1 MVDRVGK
8 RYADTTV
15 LVGEFLVNDIDSER
29 ACVAL
34 NRMNWIHSRY
44 SKIQMR
50 HMVYTLCL
58 LTCEALEWIDKYDWR
73 QTTALEKHASWVF
86 WYEVG
91 RRMGL
96 TDVPLSYEECA
107 KFIEELEEREMSPTE
122 NSALIAKGVFTLY
135 ASTVPAFLGPIVRAV
150 ITAFMD
156 SRLSGAFKV
165 PISYHHT
172 FLMAFLRILLW
183 ARAFFVRNFML
194 PRYSTLQVFGE
205 ENAAGYRPMKFWE
218 IEPWYVSSA
227 TRSSWLYKTYTRIF
241 GLPTVGDPKFK
252 PEGYKLHEIGPQHF
266 EGKGGKD
273 VKDFVSHTGAKSFTT
288 FGQFANTVYT
298 RGVCP
303 LREKDAPRPGLCPYA
318 LEETLKGKALP
329 LGVA

>member
-29 ACVAL
+29 ACIAL

-44 SKIQMR
+44 SKIQMK

-73 QTTALEKHASWVF
+73 KTTALEKHASWVF

-107 KFIEELEEREMSPTE
+107 AFIEELEQREMSPTE
-122 NSALIAKGVFTLY
+122 NTALIAKGVFTLY
-135 ASTVPAFLGPIVRAV
+135 ASTVPAFLGPIVRAI

-156 SRLSGAFKV
+156 SRLSGAFKI
-165 PISYHHT
+165 PTSYYHT
-172 FLMAFLRILLW
+172 LLMFFLHFSLS
-183 ARAFFVRNFML
+183 ARAFFVRHLML
-194 PRYSTLQVFGE
+194 PRRTTLQVFGE

-227 TRSSWLYKTYTRIF
+227 TSCNWLYRTYSRVF
-241 GLPTVGDPKFK
+241 GLPMAGDPKFK
-252 PEGYKLHEIGPQHF
+252 PEGYKLQEIGPQHF
-266 EGKGGKD
+266 EGKGGED
-273 VKDFVSHTGAKSFTT
+273 INTFVKSTGAKSFTT

-298 RGVCP
+298 RGTCP
-303 LREKDAPRPGLCPYA
+303 LREKDASGTGICPFA
-318 LEETLKGKALP
+318 FEDTLKSRSLP
-329 LGVA
+329 IGVA